1 MWRKG
6 NTLALL
12 AGMQIDIATMGIN
25 MEISLKTRN
34 KTTITCLV
42 AQSCLILCNPM
53 DYSLPASSVH
63 RDSPG
68 KNTEVG
74 CHFLFQGIF
83 PTQGSNQHLL
93 CLLHWQVGSLPQES
107 PGKLIKGKWKWKVA
121 QSRLTLCNPMDYTVH
136 GILQVRILEWVAFP
150 FSRGSSQP
158 RDRTQ
163 VSTLQADSLPAEP
176 QGMPKSN

>member
-1 MWRKG
+1 MLERVWRKG

-74 CHFLFQGIF
+74 CHALLQGIF
-83 PTQGSNQHLL
+83 PTQGLNSSLL
-93 CLLHWQVGSLPQES
+93 QSPALRGRIFITSDTWEAQTVLSSIQLGSLS
-107 PGKLIKGKWKWKVA
+107 LF
-121 QSRLTLCNPMDYTVH
+121 TLAN
-136 GILQVRILEWVAFP
+136 I
-150 FSRGSSQP
+150 
-158 RDRTQ
+158 
-163 VSTLQADSLPAEP
+163 QAHLKPL
-176 QGMPKSN
+176 